1 VRTYLFLLAAAA
13 LLNAS
18 DPRAKVTDYPAHAES
33 TGVAIGAEY
42 LVHSYGDGH
51 QMLTAPDFLV
61 VDTAV
66 YPKGALVT
74 IHESDFLLRITP
86 QKGEPFL
93 VPAQA
98 PQFVGLGGA
107 FQGLGTGGATQPRAP
122 GDPGLGQPPI
132 PQGTPNAAGE
142 IEPESPSQVA
152 VRTALPEGETRSGQ
166 AGFLFFPYSGK
177 TKKLKGIDLI
187 YKSAGGEVVV
197 KLF

>member
-1 VRTYLFLLAAAA
+1 MRTYLFLLATAA
-13 LLNAS
+13 LLDAS

-33 TGVAIGAEY
+33 ADVAIGAEY

-66 YPKGALVT
+66 YPKGAPVT
-74 IHESDFLLRITP
+74 IHESNFLLRITP

-93 VPAQA
+93 VQAQA
-98 PQFVGLGGA
+98 PQFVGLGAG
-107 FQGLGTGGATQPRAP
+107 FPGLGAGGATQPRAP
-122 GDPGLGQPPI
+122 GDPGMGQPPVS
-132 PQGTPNAAGE
+132 QGTPNATGE
-142 IEPESPSQVA
+142 IEPQSSGQVA

-177 TKKLKGIDLI
+177 TKKLKGMDLV